1 MNACRHSIDR
11 GRTAEPEP
19 LPLLIA
25 FHRSDRAGHKI
36 NEKFQHTM
44 VFLRRTE
51 CEVKGIN

>member
-1 MNACRHSIDR
+1 MNACRHGIDR

-19 LPLLIA
+19 LPLLTA